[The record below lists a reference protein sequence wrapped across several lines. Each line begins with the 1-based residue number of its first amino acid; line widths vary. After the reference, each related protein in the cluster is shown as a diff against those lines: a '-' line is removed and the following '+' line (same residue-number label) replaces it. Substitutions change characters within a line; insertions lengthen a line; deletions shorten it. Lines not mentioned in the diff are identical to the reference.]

1 VGQVKVANICTAS
14 LRHANY
20 FTFFQSGLDLD
31 VFAVADTRRDISKL
45 GLPLVKNDKA
55 LVAAVFSYQRALRY
69 SQYIFRLLNRIAM
82 NGVVQLEDFLTLLY
96 VLTVFN
102 DQLDCVCAFLPGRL
116 HPNI

>member
-1 VGQVKVANICTAS
+1 
-14 LRHANY
+14 
-20 FTFFQSGLDLD
+20 
-31 VFAVADTRRDISKL
+31 
-45 GLPLVKNDKA
+45 
-55 LVAAVFSYQRALRY
+55 
-69 SQYIFRLLNRIAM
+69 LNRIAM